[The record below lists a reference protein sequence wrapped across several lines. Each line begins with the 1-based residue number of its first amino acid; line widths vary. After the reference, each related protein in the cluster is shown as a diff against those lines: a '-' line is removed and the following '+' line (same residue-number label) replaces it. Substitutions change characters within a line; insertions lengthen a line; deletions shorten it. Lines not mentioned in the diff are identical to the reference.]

1 MKEQLNVMAGETPP
15 AHSQHHNTRFME
27 LSRSR
32 WRTENK
38 HKPCE
43 AASKSKMHLIHCDI
57 HMFGKTRPSQT

>member
-1 MKEQLNVMAGETPP
+1 MKEQQNVMAGETPP

-38 HKPCE
+38 HKCK